1 MHINVTKQQKGEN
14 MNKLENVIK
23 SLTSLSYFDWIK
35 VRNTV
40 DRLFGNKIHDAK
52 RDIHITEKD
61 LENINLQQFE

>member
-1 MHINVTKQQKGEN
+1 
-14 MNKLENVIK
+14 MNELENVIK

>member
-1 MHINVTKQQKGEN
+1 MSQINKGKDEH
-14 MNKLENVIK
+14 MDKLENVIK

>member
-1 MHINVTKQQKGEN
+1 
-14 MNKLENVIK
+14 MNKLENAIK

-35 VRNTV
+35 VRNTI

-52 RDIHITEKD
+52 RDIRITEKD